1 MEKRSGGSFMQ
12 KVAAVIVDRK
22 TLFFLLFAVL
32 AVFCVF
38 SRNWVNVNDDITSYL
53 AKDTETRRGLDIMES
68 EFTTFATANVMVSS
82 ITYEAAEKLLP
93 RLEAVDGVHS
103 VEFDATEDHY
113 KNASAL
119 FAVTFDGDTTS
130 AVSEAAMDE
139 IKSLLSGYDCYI
151 SSEVGNPLEQTIKS
165 EMVVVLGI
173 AIFIIVAVLL
183 FTSNTY
189 MEIPVLLITFGAA
202 ALLNMGT
209 NYWFGTISYV
219 TDSIA
224 VVLQLALAI
233 DYAIILCHRYTEE
246 REHLEARDA
255 AVAAL
260 SKAIPEISASSLT
273 TISGLA
279 ALTLMHFRLGYD
291 MGIVLIKAIVMSML
305 SVFLLMPGLLVL
317 FSKAIDKT
325 HHKSFVPKITLWGK
339 LTVKTRYIIPPL
351 FLIVAAAAFVFSNRC
366 PYVYGYSTLDTVKQ
380 NESKIADKMVASTF
394 GTDNL
399 VAMLVPS
406 GDYEKEARL
415 LKAIAALP
423 EVESCMGLAN
433 IEAMDGYT
441 VTSALKPRQFA
452 ELTDQDIEAA
462 RLLYAAYA
470 VNEKDYGQI
479 VSSIDDYAVP
489 LLDMITYLKQ
499 QKDEGYV
506 SLERDMSEM
515 LDEMCAELD
524 FGRAQLEGENWSRFV
539 IYLDLPEE
547 ADETFDFLETLRAQA
562 KVFYD
567 DCVLVGESVN
577 ARDLRSSFSTDNLL
591 ISILSALFVV
601 AVLLFTFKSVGLPI
615 LLIIVI
621 QSSVWINFSVPYLTS
636 SNLFFIS
643 YLIVSAIQMGANIDY
658 AIVISSRYFD
668 LKKSMPIKEAMVET
682 LNQAFPTIITSGAML
697 ASAGLIIGRMTSDN
711 TISSIGTCLGRGT
724 IISIFLV
731 MGVLPQI
738 LLLGDLLIEKTAF
751 AIKGPEITHVEG
763 STIRLHGRV
772 RGQISGFIDAD
783 VRGVFQGSLHAMVES
798 GTIEV
803 DETRPELPPSEELAG
818 DGDESETGEEKGDD
832 I

>member
-1 MEKRSGGSFMQ
+1 MDKKSGGSFMQ

-22 TLFFLLFAVL
+22 TFFFLTFIVMAI
-32 AVFCVF
+32 FCVF

-82 ITYEAAEKLLP
+82 ITYDAAEKLAP
-93 RLEAVDGVHS
+93 KIGAIDGVHS
-103 VEFDATEDHY
+103 VEFDDTEDHY

-130 AVSEAAMDE
+130 EVSEKAMDE
-139 IKSLLSGYDCYI
+139 IKSLLADYDTYI
-151 SSEVGNPLEQTIKS
+151 SSEVGNPMEQTIKS

-173 AIFIIVAVLL
+173 AVFIIIAVLL
-183 FTSNTY
+183 FTSKTY

-279 ALTLMHFRLGYD
+279 ALSLMHFRLGYD

-317 FSKAIDKT
+317 FSKLIDKT
-325 HHKSFVPKITLWGK
+325 HHRSFVPKISLWGK
-339 LTVKTRYIIPPL
+339 LTVKTRYVIPPL
-351 FLIVAAAAFVFSNRC
+351 FLIIAAAAFVFANRC

-406 GDYEKEARL
+406 GSYEKEAQL
-415 LKAIAALP
+415 LNVISAQP
-423 EVESCMGLAN
+423 EVESAMGLAN

-441 VTSALKPRQFA
+441 VTSALTPRQFA

-479 VSSIDDYAVP
+479 VSSIDDYTVP
-489 LLDMITYLKQ
+489 LVDIVLFLRDQENAGYIT
-499 QKDEGYV
+499 
-506 SLERDMSEM
+506 LERDMSDM
-515 LDEMCAELD
+515 LDEMCAELE
-524 FGRAQLEGENWSRFV
+524 FGLAQLEGENWSRFV
-539 IYLDLPEE
+539 IYLNLPEE
-547 ADETFDFLETLRAQA
+547 SEETYEFLDTLHGIAGA
-562 KVFYD
+562 YYS

-601 AVLLFTFKSVGLPI
+601 VVLLFTFRSVGLPL

-621 QSSVWINFSVPYLTS
+621 QSSIWINFSVPYLTS

-658 AIVISSRYFD
+658 AIVISSRYLD
-668 LKKSMPIKEAMVET
+668 LKKSMPIKEAMIET

-738 LLLGDLLIEKTAF
+738 LLLGDILIEKTAF
-751 AIKGPEITHVEG
+751 AIKVPEITHVEG

-772 RGQISGFIDAD
+772 RGQISGFVDAD
-783 VRGVFQGSLHAMVES
+783 IQGVFQGSLHAMVES
-798 GTIEV
+798 GAIEV
-803 DETRPELPPSEELAG
+803 DETRAELPP
-818 DGDESETGEEKGDD
+818 GDD
-832 I
+832 TTPADDRGEDTSNED

>member
-1 MEKRSGGSFMQ
+1 MDKKGGSSFMQ

-22 TLFFLLFAVL
+22 TFFFLAFIVM
-32 AVFCVF
+32 AVFCAF

-53 AKDTETRRGLDIMES
+53 AKDTETRRGLDIMDS

-82 ITYEAAEKLLP
+82 ITYDAAAKLAP
-93 RLEAVDGVHS
+93 QIEVINGVHS
-103 VEFDATEDHY
+103 VEFDDTEDHY

-130 AVSEAAMDE
+130 EVSEKAMDE
-139 IKSLLSGYDCYI
+139 IKSLLADYDTYI
-151 SSEVGNPLEQTIKS
+151 SSEVGNPMEQTIKS

-173 AIFIIVAVLL
+173 AVFIIIAVLL
-183 FTSNTY
+183 FTSKTY

-317 FSKAIDKT
+317 FSKLIDKT
-325 HHKSFVPKITLWGK
+325 HHRSFVPKISLWGK
-339 LTVKTRYIIPPL
+339 LTVKTRYVIPPL
-351 FLIVAAAAFVFSNRC
+351 FLIIAAAAFVFANRC

-406 GDYEKEARL
+406 GNYEKEAKL
-415 LKAIAALP
+415 LNAISALP
-423 EVESCMGLAN
+423 EVESAMGLAN

-441 VTSALKPRQFA
+441 VTSALTPRQFA

-479 VSSIDDYAVP
+479 VSSIDDYTVP
-489 LLDMITYLKQ
+489 LVNMVLYLRD
-499 QKDEGYV
+499 QKDAGYV
-506 SLERDMSEM
+506 TLERDMEKT
-515 LDEMCAELD
+515 LDDMCAELE
-524 FGRAQLEGENWSRFV
+524 FGLAQLEGENWSRFV
-539 IYLDLPEE
+539 IYLNLPEE
-547 ADETFDFLETLRAQA
+547 SEETYEFLDSLHGIAGTY
-562 KVFYD
+562 YD

-601 AVLLFTFKSVGLPI
+601 VVLLFTFRSVGLPI

-621 QSSVWINFSVPYLTS
+621 QSSIWINFSVPYLTS

-658 AIVISSRYFD
+658 AIVISSRYLD
-668 LKKSMPIKEAMVET
+668 LKKSMPIKEAMIET

-738 LLLGDLLIEKTAF
+738 LLLGDILIEKTAF
-751 AIKGPEITHVEG
+751 AIKAPEITHVEG

-772 RGQISGFIDAD
+772 RGQISGFVDAD
-783 VRGVFQGSLHAMVES
+783 IQGVFQGSLHAMVES
-798 GTIEV
+798 GAIEV
-803 DETRPELPPSEELAG
+803 DETRAELPP
-818 DGDESETGEEKGDD
+818 GDD
-832 I
+832 TTPADDRGEDTSNED

>member
-1 MEKRSGGSFMQ
+1 MDKKSGGSFMQ

-22 TLFFLLFAVL
+22 TFFFLAFIVMAI
-32 AVFCVF
+32 FCVF

-82 ITYEAAEKLLP
+82 ITYDAAEKLAP
-93 RLEAVDGVHS
+93 KIGAIDGVHS
-103 VEFDATEDHY
+103 VEFDATEAHY

-130 AVSEAAMDE
+130 EVSEKAMDE
-139 IKSLLSGYDCYI
+139 IKSLLADYDTYI
-151 SSEVGNPLEQTIKS
+151 SSEVGNPMEQTIKS

-173 AIFIIVAVLL
+173 AVFIIIAVLL
-183 FTSNTY
+183 FTSKTY

-317 FSKAIDKT
+317 FSKLIDKT
-325 HHKSFVPKITLWGK
+325 HHRSFVPKISLWGK
-339 LTVKTRYIIPPL
+339 MTVKTRYVIPPL
-351 FLIVAAAAFVFSNRC
+351 FLIIAAAAFVFANRC

-406 GDYEKEARL
+406 GSYEKEAQL
-415 LKAIAALP
+415 LNVISAQP
-423 EVESCMGLAN
+423 EVESAMGLAN

-441 VTSALKPRQFA
+441 VTSALTPRQFA

-479 VSSIDDYAVP
+479 VSSIDDYTVP
-489 LLDMITYLKQ
+489 LVDIVLFLRDQENAGYIT
-499 QKDEGYV
+499 
-506 SLERDMSEM
+506 LERDMSDM
-515 LDEMCAELD
+515 LDEMCAELE
-524 FGRAQLEGENWSRFV
+524 FGLAQLEGENWSRFV
-539 IYLDLPEE
+539 IYLNLPEE
-547 ADETFDFLETLRAQA
+547 SEETYEFLDTLHGIAGA
-562 KVFYD
+562 YYS

-601 AVLLFTFKSVGLPI
+601 VVLLFTFRSVGLPL

-621 QSSVWINFSVPYLTS
+621 QSSIWINFSVPYLTS

-658 AIVISSRYFD
+658 AIVISSRYLD
-668 LKKSMPIKEAMVET
+668 LKKSMPIKEAMIET

-738 LLLGDLLIEKTAF
+738 LLLGDILIEKTAF
-751 AIKGPEITHVEG
+751 AIKAPEITHVEG

-772 RGQISGFIDAD
+772 RGQISGFVDAD
-783 VRGVFQGSLHAMVES
+783 IQGVFQGSLHAMVES
-798 GTIEV
+798 GAIEV
-803 DETRPELPPSEELAG
+803 DETRAELPP
-818 DGDESETGEEKGDD
+818 GDD
-832 I
+832 TTPADDRGEDTSNED

>member
-1 MEKRSGGSFMQ
+1 MDKKSGGSFMQ

-22 TLFFLLFAVL
+22 TFFFLAFIVMAI
-32 AVFCVF
+32 FCVF

-82 ITYEAAEKLLP
+82 ITYDAAEKLAP
-93 RLEAVDGVHS
+93 KIGAIDGVHS
-103 VEFDATEDHY
+103 VEFDATEAHY

-130 AVSEAAMDE
+130 EVSEKAMDE
-139 IKSLLSGYDCYI
+139 IKSLLADYDTYI
-151 SSEVGNPLEQTIKS
+151 SSEVGNPMEQTIKS

-173 AIFIIVAVLL
+173 AVFIIIAVLL
-183 FTSNTY
+183 FTSKTY

-317 FSKAIDKT
+317 FSKLIDKT
-325 HHKSFVPKITLWGK
+325 HHRSFVPKISLWGK
-339 LTVKTRYIIPPL
+339 MTVKTRYVIPPL
-351 FLIVAAAAFVFSNRC
+351 FLIIAAAAFVFANRC

-406 GDYEKEARL
+406 GSYEKEAQL
-415 LKAIAALP
+415 LNVISAQP
-423 EVESCMGLAN
+423 EVESAMGLAN

-441 VTSALKPRQFA
+441 VTSALTPRQFA

-479 VSSIDDYAVP
+479 VSSIDDYTVP
-489 LLDMITYLKQ
+489 LVDIVLFLRDQENAGYIT
-499 QKDEGYV
+499 
-506 SLERDMSEM
+506 LERDMSDM
-515 LDEMCAELD
+515 LDEMCAELE
-524 FGRAQLEGENWSRFV
+524 FGLAQLEGENWSRFV
-539 IYLDLPEE
+539 IYLNLPEE
-547 ADETFDFLETLRAQA
+547 SEETYEFLDTLHGIAGA
-562 KVFYD
+562 YYS

-601 AVLLFTFKSVGLPI
+601 VVLLFTFRSVGLPL

-621 QSSVWINFSVPYLTS
+621 QSSIWINFSVPYLTS

-658 AIVISSRYFD
+658 AIVISSRYLD
-668 LKKSMPIKEAMVET
+668 LKKSMPIKEAMIET

-738 LLLGDLLIEKTAF
+738 LLLGDILIEKTAF
-751 AIKGPEITHVEG
+751 AIKVPEITHVED

-772 RGQISGFIDAD
+772 RGQISGFVDAD
-783 VRGVFQGSLHAMVES
+783 IQGVFQGSLHAMVES
-798 GTIEV
+798 GAIEV
-803 DETRPELPPSEELAG
+803 DETRAELPP
-818 DGDESETGEEKGDD
+818 GDD
-832 I
+832 TTPADDRGEDTSNED

>member
-1 MEKRSGGSFMQ
+1 MDKKGGSSFMQ

-22 TLFFLLFAVL
+22 TFFFLAFIVM
-32 AVFCVF
+32 AVFCAF

-53 AKDTETRRGLDIMES
+53 AKDTETRRGLDIMDS

-82 ITYEAAEKLLP
+82 ITYDAAAKLAP
-93 RLEAVDGVHS
+93 QIEVINGVHS
-103 VEFDATEDHY
+103 VEFDATEAHY

-130 AVSEAAMDE
+130 EVSEKAMDE
-139 IKSLLSGYDCYI
+139 IKSLLADYDTYI
-151 SSEVGNPLEQTIKS
+151 SSEVGNPMEQTIKS

-173 AIFIIVAVLL
+173 AVFIIIAVLL
-183 FTSNTY
+183 FTSKTY

-279 ALTLMHFRLGYD
+279 ALSLMHFRLGYD
-291 MGIVLIKAIVMSML
+291 MGIVLIKAIIMSML

-317 FSKAIDKT
+317 FSKLIDKT
-325 HHKSFVPKITLWGK
+325 HHRSFVPKISLWGK
-339 LTVKTRYIIPPL
+339 LTVKTRYVIPPL
-351 FLIVAAAAFVFSNRC
+351 FLIIAAAAFVFANRC

-406 GDYEKEARL
+406 GSYEKEAQL
-415 LKAIAALP
+415 LNVISAQP
-423 EVESCMGLAN
+423 EVESAMGLAN

-441 VTSALKPRQFA
+441 VTSALTPRQFA

-479 VSSIDDYAVP
+479 VSSIDDYTVP
-489 LLDMITYLKQ
+489 LVDIVLFLRDQENAGYIT
-499 QKDEGYV
+499 
-506 SLERDMSEM
+506 LERDMSDM
-515 LDEMCAELD
+515 LDEMCAELE
-524 FGRAQLEGENWSRFV
+524 FGLAQLEGENWSRFV
-539 IYLDLPEE
+539 IYLNLPEE
-547 ADETFDFLETLRAQA
+547 SEETYEFLDTLHGIAGA
-562 KVFYD
+562 YYS

-601 AVLLFTFKSVGLPI
+601 VVLLFTFRSVGLPL

-621 QSSVWINFSVPYLTS
+621 QSSIWINFSVPYLTS

-658 AIVISSRYFD
+658 AIVISSRYLD
-668 LKKSMPIKEAMVET
+668 LKKSMPIKEAMIET

-738 LLLGDLLIEKTAF
+738 LLLGDILIEKTAF
-751 AIKGPEITHVEG
+751 AIKAPEITHVEG

-772 RGQISGFIDAD
+772 RGQISGFVDAD
-783 VRGVFQGSLHAMVES
+783 IQGVFQGSLHAMVES
-798 GTIEV
+798 GAIEV
-803 DETRPELPPSEELAG
+803 DETRAELPP
-818 DGDESETGEEKGDD
+818 GDD
-832 I
+832 TTPADDRGEDTSNED

>member
-1 MEKRSGGSFMQ
+1 MDKKSGGSFMQ

-22 TLFFLLFAVL
+22 TFFFLTFIVL
-32 AVFCVF
+32 AIFCVF

-82 ITYEAAEKLLP
+82 ITYDAAEKLAP
-93 RLEAVDGVHS
+93 KIGAIDGVRS
-103 VEFDATEDHY
+103 VEFDATEAHY

-130 AVSEAAMDE
+130 EVSEKAMDE
-139 IKSLLSGYDCYI
+139 IKSLLADYDTYI
-151 SSEVGNPLEQTIKS
+151 SSEVGNPMEQTIKS

-173 AIFIIVAVLL
+173 AVFIIIAVLL
-183 FTSNTY
+183 FTSKTY

-260 SKAIPEISASSLT
+260 SKAIPEISASSPT

-279 ALTLMHFRLGYD
+279 ALSLMHFRLGYD

-317 FSKAIDKT
+317 FSKLIDKT
-325 HHKSFVPKITLWGK
+325 HHRSFVPKISLWGK
-339 LTVKTRYIIPPL
+339 LTVKTRYVIPPL
-351 FLIVAAAAFVFSNRC
+351 FLIIAAAAFVFANRC

-406 GDYEKEARL
+406 GSYEKEAQL
-415 LKAIAALP
+415 LNVISAQP
-423 EVESCMGLAN
+423 EVESAMGLAN

-441 VTSALKPRQFA
+441 VTSALTPRQFA

-479 VSSIDDYAVP
+479 VSSIDDYTVP
-489 LLDMITYLKQ
+489 LVDIVLFLRDQENAGYIT
-499 QKDEGYV
+499 
-506 SLERDMSEM
+506 LERDMSDM
-515 LDEMCAELD
+515 LDEMCAELE
-524 FGRAQLEGENWSRFV
+524 FGLAQLEGENWSRFV
-539 IYLDLPEE
+539 IYLNLPEE
-547 ADETFDFLETLRAQA
+547 SEETYEFLDTLHGIAGA
-562 KVFYD
+562 YYS

-601 AVLLFTFKSVGLPI
+601 VVLLFTFRSVGLPL

-621 QSSVWINFSVPYLTS
+621 QSSIWINFSVPYLTS

-658 AIVISSRYFD
+658 AIVISSRYLD
-668 LKKSMPIKEAMVET
+668 LKKSMPIKEAMIET

-738 LLLGDLLIEKTAF
+738 LLLGDILIEKTAF
-751 AIKGPEITHVEG
+751 AIKVPEITHVEG

-772 RGQISGFIDAD
+772 RGQISGFVDAD
-783 VRGVFQGSLHAMVES
+783 IQGVFQGSLHAMVES
-798 GTIEV
+798 GAIEV
-803 DETRPELPPSEELAG
+803 DETRAELPP
-818 DGDESETGEEKGDD
+818 GDD
-832 I
+832 TTPADDRGEDTSNED

>member
-1 MEKRSGGSFMQ
+1 MDKKSGGSFMQ

-22 TLFFLLFAVL
+22 TFFFLAFIVMAI
-32 AVFCVF
+32 FCVF

-82 ITYEAAEKLLP
+82 ITYDAAEKLAP
-93 RLEAVDGVHS
+93 KIGAIDGVHS
-103 VEFDATEDHY
+103 VEFDATEAHY

-130 AVSEAAMDE
+130 EVSEKAMDE
-139 IKSLLSGYDCYI
+139 IKSLLADYDTYI
-151 SSEVGNPLEQTIKS
+151 SSEVGNPMEQTIKS

-173 AIFIIVAVLL
+173 AVFIIIAVLL
-183 FTSNTY
+183 FTSKTY

-279 ALTLMHFRLGYD
+279 ALSLMHFRLGYD
-291 MGIVLIKAIVMSML
+291 MGIVLIKAIIMSML

-317 FSKAIDKT
+317 FSKLIDKT
-325 HHKSFVPKITLWGK
+325 HHRSFVPKISLWGK
-339 LTVKTRYIIPPL
+339 LTVKTRYVIPPL
-351 FLIVAAAAFVFSNRC
+351 FLIIAAAAFVFANRC

-406 GDYEKEARL
+406 GSYEKEAQL
-415 LKAIAALP
+415 LNVISAQP
-423 EVESCMGLAN
+423 EVESAMGLAN

-441 VTSALKPRQFA
+441 VTSALTPRQFA

-479 VSSIDDYAVP
+479 VSSIDDYTVP
-489 LLDMITYLKQ
+489 LVDIVLFLRDQENAGYIT
-499 QKDEGYV
+499 
-506 SLERDMSEM
+506 LERDMSDM
-515 LDEMCAELD
+515 LDEMCAELE
-524 FGRAQLEGENWSRFV
+524 FGLAQLEGENWSRFV
-539 IYLDLPEE
+539 IYLNLPEE
-547 ADETFDFLETLRAQA
+547 SEETYEFLDTLHGIAGA
-562 KVFYD
+562 YYS

-601 AVLLFTFKSVGLPI
+601 VVLLFTFRSVGLPL

-621 QSSVWINFSVPYLTS
+621 QSSIWINFSVPYLTS

-658 AIVISSRYFD
+658 AIVISSRYLD
-668 LKKSMPIKEAMVET
+668 LKKSMPIKEAMIET

-738 LLLGDLLIEKTAF
+738 LLLGDILIEKTAF
-751 AIKGPEITHVEG
+751 AIKVPEITHVEG

-772 RGQISGFIDAD
+772 RGQISGFVDAD
-783 VRGVFQGSLHAMVES
+783 IQGVFQGSLHAMVES
-798 GTIEV
+798 GAIEV
-803 DETRPELPPSEELAG
+803 DETRAELPP
-818 DGDESETGEEKGDD
+818 GEDPGPEDD
-832 I
+832 RGEDTSNED

>member
-1 MEKRSGGSFMQ
+1 MDKKSGGSFMQ

-22 TLFFLLFAVL
+22 TFFFLAFIVMAI
-32 AVFCVF
+32 FCVF

-82 ITYEAAEKLLP
+82 ITYDAAEKLAP
-93 RLEAVDGVHS
+93 KIGAIDGVHS
-103 VEFDATEDHY
+103 VEFDATEAHY

-130 AVSEAAMDE
+130 EVSEKAMDE
-139 IKSLLSGYDCYI
+139 IKSLLADYDTYI
-151 SSEVGNPLEQTIKS
+151 SSEVGNPMEQTIKS

-173 AIFIIVAVLL
+173 AVFIIIAVLL
-183 FTSNTY
+183 FTSKTY

-279 ALTLMHFRLGYD
+279 ALSLMHFRLGYD
-291 MGIVLIKAIVMSML
+291 MGIVLIKAIIMSML

-317 FSKAIDKT
+317 FSKLIDKT
-325 HHKSFVPKITLWGK
+325 HHRSFVPKISLWGK
-339 LTVKTRYIIPPL
+339 MTVKTRYVIPPL
-351 FLIVAAAAFVFSNRC
+351 FLIIAAAAFVFANRC

-406 GDYEKEARL
+406 GSYEKEAQL
-415 LKAIAALP
+415 LNVISAQP
-423 EVESCMGLAN
+423 EVESAMGLAN

-441 VTSALKPRQFA
+441 VTSALTPRQFA

-479 VSSIDDYAVP
+479 VSSIDDYTVP
-489 LLDMITYLKQ
+489 LVDIVLFLRDQENAGYIT
-499 QKDEGYV
+499 
-506 SLERDMSEM
+506 LERDMSDM
-515 LDEMCAELD
+515 LDEMCAELE
-524 FGRAQLEGENWSRFV
+524 FGLAQLEGENWSRFV
-539 IYLDLPEE
+539 IYLNLPEE
-547 ADETFDFLETLRAQA
+547 SEETYEFLDTLHGIAGA
-562 KVFYD
+562 YYS

-577 ARDLRSSFSTDNLL
+577 ARDLRSSFSADNLL

-601 AVLLFTFKSVGLPI
+601 VVLLFTFRSVGLPL

-621 QSSVWINFSVPYLTS
+621 QSSIWINFSVPYLTS

-658 AIVISSRYFD
+658 AIVISSRYLD
-668 LKKSMPIKEAMVET
+668 LKKSMPIKEAMIET

-738 LLLGDLLIEKTAF
+738 LLLGDILIEKTAF
-751 AIKGPEITHVEG
+751 AIKAPEITHVEG

-772 RGQISGFIDAD
+772 RGQISGFVDAD
-783 VRGVFQGSLHAMVES
+783 IQGVFQGSLHAMVES
-798 GTIEV
+798 GAIEV
-803 DETRPELPPSEELAG
+803 DETRAELPP
-818 DGDESETGEEKGDD
+818 GDD
-832 I
+832 TTPADDRGEDTSNED

>member
-1 MEKRSGGSFMQ
+1 MDKKSGGSFMQ

-22 TLFFLLFAVL
+22 TFFFLTFIVMAI
-32 AVFCVF
+32 FCVF

-82 ITYEAAEKLLP
+82 ITYDAAEKLAP
-93 RLEAVDGVHS
+93 KIGAIDGVRS
-103 VEFDATEDHY
+103 VEFDATEAHY

-130 AVSEAAMDE
+130 EVSEKAMDE
-139 IKSLLSGYDCYI
+139 IKSLLADYDTYI
-151 SSEVGNPLEQTIKS
+151 SSEVGNPMEQTIKS

-173 AIFIIVAVLL
+173 AVFIIIAVLL
-183 FTSNTY
+183 FTSKTY

-279 ALTLMHFRLGYD
+279 ALSLMHFRLGYD

-317 FSKAIDKT
+317 FSKLIDKT
-325 HHKSFVPKITLWGK
+325 HHRSFVPKISLWGK
-339 LTVKTRYIIPPL
+339 LTVKTRYVIPPL
-351 FLIVAAAAFVFSNRC
+351 FLIIAAAAFVFANRC

-406 GDYEKEARL
+406 GSYEKEAQL
-415 LKAIAALP
+415 LNVISAQP
-423 EVESCMGLAN
+423 EVESAMGLAN

-441 VTSALKPRQFA
+441 VTSALTPRQFA

-479 VSSIDDYAVP
+479 VSSIDDYTVP
-489 LLDMITYLKQ
+489 LVDIVLFLRDQENAGYIT
-499 QKDEGYV
+499 
-506 SLERDMSEM
+506 LERDMSDM
-515 LDEMCAELD
+515 LDEMCAELE
-524 FGRAQLEGENWSRFV
+524 FGLAQLEGENWSRFV
-539 IYLDLPEE
+539 IYLNLPEE
-547 ADETFDFLETLRAQA
+547 SEETYEFLDTLHGIAGA
-562 KVFYD
+562 YYS

-601 AVLLFTFKSVGLPI
+601 VVLLFTFRSVGLPL

-621 QSSVWINFSVPYLTS
+621 QSSIWINFSVPYLTS

-658 AIVISSRYFD
+658 AIVISSRYLD
-668 LKKSMPIKEAMVET
+668 LKKSMPIKEAMIET

-772 RGQISGFIDAD
+772 RGQISGFVDAD
-783 VRGVFQGSLHAMVES
+783 VHGVFQGSLHAMVES
-798 GTIEV
+798 GALEV
-803 DETRPELPPSEELAG
+803 DETRPELTAGAEPPAE
-818 DGDESETGEEKGDD
+818 DKGEENVNED
-832 I
+832 

>member
-1 MEKRSGGSFMQ
+1 MDKKSGGSFMQ

-22 TLFFLLFAVL
+22 TFFFLTFIVMAI
-32 AVFCVF
+32 FCVF

-82 ITYEAAEKLLP
+82 ITYDAAEKLAP
-93 RLEAVDGVHS
+93 KIGAIDGVHS
-103 VEFDATEDHY
+103 VEFDATEAHY

-130 AVSEAAMDE
+130 EVSEKAMDE
-139 IKSLLSGYDCYI
+139 IKSLLADYDTYI
-151 SSEVGNPLEQTIKS
+151 SSEVGNPMEQTIKS

-173 AIFIIVAVLL
+173 AVFIIIAVLL
-183 FTSNTY
+183 FTSKTY

-279 ALTLMHFRLGYD
+279 ALSLMHFRLGYD
-291 MGIVLIKAIVMSML
+291 MGIVLIKAIIMSML

-317 FSKAIDKT
+317 FSKLIDKT
-325 HHKSFVPKITLWGK
+325 HHRSFVPKISLWGK
-339 LTVKTRYIIPPL
+339 MTVKTRYVIPPL
-351 FLIVAAAAFVFSNRC
+351 FLIIAAAAFVFANRC

-406 GDYEKEARL
+406 GSYEKEAQL
-415 LKAIAALP
+415 LNVISAQP
-423 EVESCMGLAN
+423 EVESAMGLAN

-441 VTSALKPRQFA
+441 VTSALTPRQFA

-479 VSSIDDYAVP
+479 VSSIDDYTVP
-489 LLDMITYLKQ
+489 LVDIVLFLRDQENAGYIT
-499 QKDEGYV
+499 
-506 SLERDMSEM
+506 LERDMSDM
-515 LDEMCAELD
+515 LDEMCAELE
-524 FGRAQLEGENWSRFV
+524 FGLAQLEGENWSRFV
-539 IYLDLPEE
+539 IYLNLPEE
-547 ADETFDFLETLRAQA
+547 SEETYEFLDTLHGIAGA
-562 KVFYD
+562 YYS

-601 AVLLFTFKSVGLPI
+601 VVLLFTFRSVGLPL

-621 QSSVWINFSVPYLTS
+621 QSSIWINFSVPYLTS

-658 AIVISSRYFD
+658 AIVISSRYLE
-668 LKKSMPIKEAMVET
+668 LKKSLPIKEAMVET

-738 LLLGDLLIEKTAF
+738 LLLGDILIEKTAF
-751 AIKGPEITHVEG
+751 AIKVPEITHVEG

-772 RGQISGFIDAD
+772 RGQISGFVDAD
-783 VRGVFQGSLHAMVES
+783 IQGVFQGSLHAMVES
-798 GTIEV
+798 GAIEV
-803 DETRPELPPSEELAG
+803 DETRAELPP
-818 DGDESETGEEKGDD
+818 GDD
-832 I
+832 TTPADDRGEDTSNED

>member
-1 MEKRSGGSFMQ
+1 MDKKSGGSFMQ

-22 TLFFLLFAVL
+22 TFFFLTFIVMAI
-32 AVFCVF
+32 FCVF

-82 ITYEAAEKLLP
+82 ITYDAAEKLAP
-93 RLEAVDGVHS
+93 KIGAIDGVRS
-103 VEFDATEDHY
+103 VEFDATEAHY

-130 AVSEAAMDE
+130 EVSEKAMDE
-139 IKSLLSGYDCYI
+139 IKSLLADYDTYI
-151 SSEVGNPLEQTIKS
+151 SSEVGNPMEQTIKS

-173 AIFIIVAVLL
+173 AVFIIIAVLL
-183 FTSNTY
+183 FTSKTY

-279 ALTLMHFRLGYD
+279 ALSLMHFRLGYD

-317 FSKAIDKT
+317 FSKLIDKT
-325 HHKSFVPKITLWGK
+325 HHRSFVPKISLWGK
-339 LTVKTRYIIPPL
+339 LTVKTRYVIPPL
-351 FLIVAAAAFVFSNRC
+351 FLIIAAAAFVFANRC

-406 GDYEKEARL
+406 GSYEKEAQL
-415 LKAIAALP
+415 LNVISAQP
-423 EVESCMGLAN
+423 EVESAMGLAN

-441 VTSALKPRQFA
+441 VTSALTPRQFA

-479 VSSIDDYAVP
+479 VSSIDDYTVP
-489 LLDMITYLKQ
+489 LVDIVLFLRDQENAGYIT
-499 QKDEGYV
+499 
-506 SLERDMSEM
+506 LERDMSDM
-515 LDEMCAELD
+515 LDEMCAELE
-524 FGRAQLEGENWSRFV
+524 FGLAQLEGENWSRFV
-539 IYLDLPEE
+539 IYLNLPEE
-547 ADETFDFLETLRAQA
+547 SEETYEFLDTLHGIAGA
-562 KVFYD
+562 YYS

-601 AVLLFTFKSVGLPI
+601 VVLLFTFRSVGLPL

-621 QSSVWINFSVPYLTS
+621 QSSIWINFSVPYLTS

-658 AIVISSRYFD
+658 AIVISSRYLD
-668 LKKSMPIKEAMVET
+668 LKKSMPIKEAMIET

-738 LLLGDLLIEKTAF
+738 LLLGDILIEKTAF
-751 AIKGPEITHVEG
+751 AIKVPEITHVEG

-772 RGQISGFIDAD
+772 RGQISGFVDAD
-783 VRGVFQGSLHAMVES
+783 IQGVFQGSLHAMVES
-798 GTIEV
+798 GAIEV
-803 DETRPELPPSEELAG
+803 DETRAELPP
-818 DGDESETGEEKGDD
+818 GDD
-832 I
+832 TTPADDRGEDTSNED

>member
-1 MEKRSGGSFMQ
+1 MDKKSGGSFMQ

-22 TLFFLLFAVL
+22 TFFFLTFIVMAI
-32 AVFCVF
+32 FCVF

-82 ITYEAAEKLLP
+82 ITYDAAEKLAP
-93 RLEAVDGVHS
+93 KIGAIDGVHS
-103 VEFDATEDHY
+103 VEFDATEAHY

-130 AVSEAAMDE
+130 EVSEKAMDE
-139 IKSLLSGYDCYI
+139 IKSLLADYDTYI
-151 SSEVGNPLEQTIKS
+151 SSEVGNPMEQTIKS

-173 AIFIIVAVLL
+173 AVFIIIAVLL
-183 FTSNTY
+183 FTSKTY

-279 ALTLMHFRLGYD
+279 ALSLMHFRLGYD
-291 MGIVLIKAIVMSML
+291 MGIVLIKAIIMSML

-317 FSKAIDKT
+317 FSKLIDKT
-325 HHKSFVPKITLWGK
+325 HHRSFVPKISLWGK
-339 LTVKTRYIIPPL
+339 MTVKTRYVIPPL
-351 FLIVAAAAFVFSNRC
+351 FLIIAAAAFVFANRC

-406 GDYEKEARL
+406 GSYEKEAQL
-415 LKAIAALP
+415 LNVISAQP
-423 EVESCMGLAN
+423 EVESAMGLAN

-441 VTSALKPRQFA
+441 VTSALTPRQFA

-479 VSSIDDYAVP
+479 VSSIDDYTVP
-489 LLDMITYLKQ
+489 LVDIVLFLRDQENAGYIT
-499 QKDEGYV
+499 
-506 SLERDMSEM
+506 LERDMSDM
-515 LDEMCAELD
+515 LDEMCAELE
-524 FGRAQLEGENWSRFV
+524 FGLAQLEGENWSRFV
-539 IYLDLPEE
+539 IYLNLPEE
-547 ADETFDFLETLRAQA
+547 SEETYEFLDTLHGIAGA
-562 KVFYD
+562 YYS

-601 AVLLFTFKSVGLPI
+601 VVLLFTFRSVGLPL

-621 QSSVWINFSVPYLTS
+621 QSSIWINFSVPYLTS

-658 AIVISSRYFD
+658 AIVISSRYLE
-668 LKKSMPIKEAMVET
+668 LKKSLPIKEAMVET

-738 LLLGDLLIEKTAF
+738 LLLGDILIEKTAF
-751 AIKGPEITHVEG
+751 AIKVPEITHVEG

-772 RGQISGFIDAD
+772 RGQISGFVDAD
-783 VRGVFQGSLHAMVES
+783 IQGVFQGSLHAMVES
-798 GTIEV
+798 GAIEE
-803 DETRPELPPSEELAG
+803 DETRAELPP
-818 DGDESETGEEKGDD
+818 GDD
-832 I
+832 TTPADDRGEDTSNED

>member
-1 MEKRSGGSFMQ
+1 MDKKSGGSFMQ

-22 TLFFLLFAVL
+22 TFFFLAFIVMAI
-32 AVFCVF
+32 FCVF

-68 EFTTFATANVMVSS
+68 EFTTFATAKVMVSS
-82 ITYEAAEKLLP
+82 ITYDAAEKLAP
-93 RLEAVDGVHS
+93 KIGAIDGVHS
-103 VEFDATEDHY
+103 VEFDATEAHY

-130 AVSEAAMDE
+130 EVSEKAMDE
-139 IKSLLSGYDCYI
+139 IKSLLADYDTYI
-151 SSEVGNPLEQTIKS
+151 SSEVGNPMEQTIKS

-173 AIFIIVAVLL
+173 AVFIIIAVLL
-183 FTSNTY
+183 FTSKTY

-279 ALTLMHFRLGYD
+279 ALSLMHFRLGYD
-291 MGIVLIKAIVMSML
+291 MGIVLIKAIIMSML

-317 FSKAIDKT
+317 FSKLIDKT
-325 HHKSFVPKITLWGK
+325 HHRSFVPKISLWGK
-339 LTVKTRYIIPPL
+339 LTVKTRYVIPPL
-351 FLIVAAAAFVFSNRC
+351 FLIIAAAAFVFANRC

-406 GDYEKEARL
+406 GSYEKEAQL
-415 LKAIAALP
+415 LNVISAQP
-423 EVESCMGLAN
+423 EVESAMGLAN

-441 VTSALKPRQFA
+441 VTSALTPRQFA

-479 VSSIDDYAVP
+479 VSSIDDYTVP
-489 LLDMITYLKQ
+489 LVDIVLFLRDQENAGYIT
-499 QKDEGYV
+499 
-506 SLERDMSEM
+506 LERDMSDM
-515 LDEMCAELD
+515 LDEMCAELE
-524 FGRAQLEGENWSRFV
+524 FGLAQLEGENWSRFV
-539 IYLDLPEE
+539 IYLNLPEE
-547 ADETFDFLETLRAQA
+547 SEETYEFLDTLHGIAGA
-562 KVFYD
+562 YYS

-601 AVLLFTFKSVGLPI
+601 VVLLFTFRSVGLPL

-621 QSSVWINFSVPYLTS
+621 QSSIWINFSVPYLTS

-658 AIVISSRYFD
+658 AIVISSRYLD
-668 LKKSMPIKEAMVET
+668 LKKSMPIKEAMIET

-738 LLLGDLLIEKTAF
+738 LLLGDILIEKTAF
-751 AIKGPEITHVEG
+751 AIKVPEITHVEG

-772 RGQISGFIDAD
+772 RGQISGFVDAD
-783 VRGVFQGSLHAMVES
+783 IQGVFQGSLHAMVES
-798 GTIEV
+798 GAIEV
-803 DETRPELPPSEELAG
+803 DETRAELPP
-818 DGDESETGEEKGDD
+818 GEDPGPEDD
-832 I
+832 RGEDTSNED

>member
-1 MEKRSGGSFMQ
+1 MDKKSGGSFMQ

-22 TLFFLLFAVL
+22 TFFFLTFIVMAI
-32 AVFCVF
+32 FCVF

-82 ITYEAAEKLLP
+82 ITYDAAEKLAP
-93 RLEAVDGVHS
+93 KIGAIDGVRS
-103 VEFDATEDHY
+103 VEFDATEAHY

-130 AVSEAAMDE
+130 EVSEKAMDE
-139 IKSLLSGYDCYI
+139 IKSLLADYDTYI
-151 SSEVGNPLEQTIKS
+151 SSEVGNPMEQTIKS

-173 AIFIIVAVLL
+173 AVFIIIAVLL
-183 FTSNTY
+183 FTSKTY

-279 ALTLMHFRLGYD
+279 ALSLMHFRLGYD

-317 FSKAIDKT
+317 FSKLIDKT
-325 HHKSFVPKITLWGK
+325 HHRSFVPKISLWGK
-339 LTVKTRYIIPPL
+339 LTVKTRYVIPPL
-351 FLIVAAAAFVFSNRC
+351 FLIIAAAAFVFANRC

-406 GDYEKEARL
+406 GSYEKEAQL
-415 LKAIAALP
+415 LNVISAQP
-423 EVESCMGLAN
+423 EVESAMGLAN

-441 VTSALKPRQFA
+441 VTSALTPRQFA

-479 VSSIDDYAVP
+479 VSSIDDYTVP
-489 LLDMITYLKQ
+489 LVDIVLFLRDQENAGYIT
-499 QKDEGYV
+499 
-506 SLERDMSEM
+506 LERDMSDM
-515 LDEMCAELD
+515 LDEMCAELE
-524 FGRAQLEGENWSRFV
+524 FGLAQLEGENWSRFV
-539 IYLDLPEE
+539 IYLNLPEE
-547 ADETFDFLETLRAQA
+547 SEETYEFLDTLHGIAGA
-562 KVFYD
+562 YYS

-601 AVLLFTFKSVGLPI
+601 VVLLFTFRSVGLPL

-658 AIVISSRYFD
+658 AIVISSRYLD
-668 LKKSMPIKEAMVET
+668 LKKSMPIKEAMIET

-738 LLLGDLLIEKTAF
+738 LLLGDILIEKTAF
-751 AIKGPEITHVEG
+751 AIKAPEITHVEG

-772 RGQISGFIDAD
+772 RGQISGFVDAD
-783 VRGVFQGSLHAMVES
+783 IQGVFQGSLHAMVES
-798 GTIEV
+798 GAIEV
-803 DETRPELPPSEELAG
+803 DETRAELPP
-818 DGDESETGEEKGDD
+818 GDD
-832 I
+832 TTPADDRGEDTSNED

>member
-1 MEKRSGGSFMQ
+1 MDKKSGGSFMQ

-22 TLFFLLFAVL
+22 TFFFLAFIVMAI
-32 AVFCVF
+32 FCVF

-82 ITYEAAEKLLP
+82 ITYDAAEKLAP
-93 RLEAVDGVHS
+93 KIGAIDGVHS
-103 VEFDATEDHY
+103 VEFDDTEDHY

-130 AVSEAAMDE
+130 EVSEKAMDE
-139 IKSLLSGYDCYI
+139 IKSLLADYDTYI
-151 SSEVGNPLEQTIKS
+151 SSEVGNPMEQTIKS

-173 AIFIIVAVLL
+173 AVFIIIAVLL
-183 FTSNTY
+183 FTSKTY

-279 ALTLMHFRLGYD
+279 ALSLMHFRLGYD
-291 MGIVLIKAIVMSML
+291 MGIVLIKAIIMSML

-317 FSKAIDKT
+317 FSKLIDKT
-325 HHKSFVPKITLWGK
+325 HHRSFVPKISLWGK
-339 LTVKTRYIIPPL
+339 MTVKTRYVIPPL
-351 FLIVAAAAFVFSNRC
+351 FLIIAAAAFVFANRC

-406 GDYEKEARL
+406 GSYEKEAQL
-415 LKAIAALP
+415 LNVISAQP
-423 EVESCMGLAN
+423 EVESAMGLAN

-441 VTSALKPRQFA
+441 VTSALTPRQFA

-479 VSSIDDYAVP
+479 VSSIDDYTVP
-489 LLDMITYLKQ
+489 LVDIVLFLRDQENAGYIT
-499 QKDEGYV
+499 
-506 SLERDMSEM
+506 LERDMSDM
-515 LDEMCAELD
+515 LDEMCAELE
-524 FGRAQLEGENWSRFV
+524 FGLAQLEGENWSRFV
-539 IYLDLPEE
+539 IYLNLPEE
-547 ADETFDFLETLRAQA
+547 SEETYEFLDTLHGIAGA
-562 KVFYD
+562 YYS

-601 AVLLFTFKSVGLPI
+601 VVLLFTFRSVGLPL

-658 AIVISSRYFD
+658 AIVISSRYLD
-668 LKKSMPIKEAMVET
+668 LKKSMPIKEAMIET

-738 LLLGDLLIEKTAF
+738 LLLGDILIEKTAF
-751 AIKGPEITHVEG
+751 AIKAPEITHVEG

-772 RGQISGFIDAD
+772 RGQISGFVDAD
-783 VRGVFQGSLHAMVES
+783 IQGVFQGSLHAMVES
-798 GTIEV
+798 GAIEV
-803 DETRPELPPSEELAG
+803 DETRAELPP
-818 DGDESETGEEKGDD
+818 GDD
-832 I
+832 TTPADDRGEDTSNED

>member
-1 MEKRSGGSFMQ
+1 MDKKSGGSFMQ

-22 TLFFLLFAVL
+22 TFFFLTFIVMAI
-32 AVFCVF
+32 FCAF

-53 AKDTETRRGLDIMES
+53 AKDTETRRGLDIMDS

-82 ITYEAAEKLLP
+82 ITYDAAEKLAP
-93 RLEAVDGVHS
+93 KIGAIDGVHS
-103 VEFDATEDHY
+103 VEFDATEAHY

-130 AVSEAAMDE
+130 EVSEKAMDE
-139 IKSLLSGYDCYI
+139 IKSLLADYDTYI
-151 SSEVGNPLEQTIKS
+151 SSEVGNPMEQTIKS

-173 AIFIIVAVLL
+173 AVFIIIAVLL
-183 FTSNTY
+183 FTSKTY

-279 ALTLMHFRLGYD
+279 ALSLMHFRLGYD
-291 MGIVLIKAIVMSML
+291 MGIVLIKAIIMSML

-317 FSKAIDKT
+317 FSKLIDKT
-325 HHKSFVPKITLWGK
+325 HHRSFVPKISLWGK
-339 LTVKTRYIIPPL
+339 MTVKTRYVIPPL
-351 FLIVAAAAFVFSNRC
+351 FLIIAAAAFVFANRC

-406 GDYEKEARL
+406 GSYEKEAQL
-415 LKAIAALP
+415 LNVISAQP
-423 EVESCMGLAN
+423 EVESAMGLAN

-441 VTSALKPRQFA
+441 VTSALTPRQFA

-479 VSSIDDYAVP
+479 VSSIDDYTVP
-489 LLDMITYLKQ
+489 LVDIVLFLRDQENAGYIT
-499 QKDEGYV
+499 
-506 SLERDMSEM
+506 LERDMSDM
-515 LDEMCAELD
+515 LDEMCAELE
-524 FGRAQLEGENWSRFV
+524 FGLAQLEGENWSRFV
-539 IYLDLPEE
+539 IYLNLPEE
-547 ADETFDFLETLRAQA
+547 SEETYEFLDTLHGIAGA
-562 KVFYD
+562 YYS

-601 AVLLFTFKSVGLPI
+601 VVLLFTFRSVGLPL

-621 QSSVWINFSVPYLTS
+621 QSSIWINFSVPYLTS

-658 AIVISSRYFD
+658 AIVISSRYLD
-668 LKKSMPIKEAMVET
+668 LKKSMPIKEAMIET

-738 LLLGDLLIEKTAF
+738 LLLGDILIEKTAF
-751 AIKGPEITHVEG
+751 AIKAPEITHVEG

-772 RGQISGFIDAD
+772 RGQISGFVDAD
-783 VRGVFQGSLHAMVES
+783 IQGVFQGSLHAMVES
-798 GTIEV
+798 GAIEV
-803 DETRPELPPSEELAG
+803 DETRAELPP
-818 DGDESETGEEKGDD
+818 GDD
-832 I
+832 TTPADDRGEDTSNED

>member
-1 MEKRSGGSFMQ
+1 MDKKGGSSFMQ

-22 TLFFLLFAVL
+22 TFFFLAFIVM
-32 AVFCVF
+32 AVFCAF

-53 AKDTETRRGLDIMES
+53 AKDTETRRGLDIMDS

-82 ITYEAAEKLLP
+82 ITYDAAEKLAP
-93 RLEAVDGVHS
+93 KIGAIDGVRS
-103 VEFDATEDHY
+103 VEFDATEAHY

-130 AVSEAAMDE
+130 EVSEKAMDE
-139 IKSLLSGYDCYI
+139 IKSLLADYDTYI
-151 SSEVGNPLEQTIKS
+151 SSEVGNPMEQTIKS

-173 AIFIIVAVLL
+173 AVFIIIAVLL
-183 FTSNTY
+183 FTSKTY

-279 ALTLMHFRLGYD
+279 ALSLMHFRLGYD
-291 MGIVLIKAIVMSML
+291 MGIVLIKAIIMSML

-317 FSKAIDKT
+317 FSKLIDKT
-325 HHKSFVPKITLWGK
+325 HHRSFVPKISLWGK
-339 LTVKTRYIIPPL
+339 MTVKTRYVIPPL
-351 FLIVAAAAFVFSNRC
+351 FLIIAAAAFVFANRC

-406 GDYEKEARL
+406 GSYEKEAQL
-415 LKAIAALP
+415 LNVISAQP
-423 EVESCMGLAN
+423 EVESAMGLAN

-441 VTSALKPRQFA
+441 VTSALTPRQFA

-479 VSSIDDYAVP
+479 VSSIDDYTVP
-489 LLDMITYLKQ
+489 LVDIVLFLRDQENAGYIT
-499 QKDEGYV
+499 
-506 SLERDMSEM
+506 LERDMSDM
-515 LDEMCAELD
+515 LDEMCAELE
-524 FGRAQLEGENWSRFV
+524 FGLAQLEGENWSRFV
-539 IYLDLPEE
+539 IYLNLPEE
-547 ADETFDFLETLRAQA
+547 SEETYEFLDTLHGIAGA
-562 KVFYD
+562 YYS

-601 AVLLFTFKSVGLPI
+601 VVLLFTFRSVGLPL

-621 QSSVWINFSVPYLTS
+621 QSSIWINFSVPYLTS

-658 AIVISSRYFD
+658 AIVISSRYLD
-668 LKKSMPIKEAMVET
+668 LKKSMPIKEAMIET

-738 LLLGDLLIEKTAF
+738 LLLGDILIEKTAF
-751 AIKGPEITHVEG
+751 AIKVPEITHVEG

-772 RGQISGFIDAD
+772 RGQISGFVDAD
-783 VRGVFQGSLHAMVES
+783 IQGVFQGSLHAMVES
-798 GTIEV
+798 GAIEV
-803 DETRPELPPSEELAG
+803 DETRAELPP
-818 DGDESETGEEKGDD
+818 GDD
-832 I
+832 TTPADDRGEDTSNED

>member
-1 MEKRSGGSFMQ
+1 
-12 KVAAVIVDRK
+12 
-22 TLFFLLFAVL
+22 
-32 AVFCVF
+32 
-38 SRNWVNVNDDITSYL
+38 
-53 AKDTETRRGLDIMES
+53 
-68 EFTTFATANVMVSS
+68 
-82 ITYEAAEKLLP
+82 
-93 RLEAVDGVHS
+93 
-103 VEFDATEDHY
+103 
-113 KNASAL
+113 
-119 FAVTFDGDTTS
+119 
-130 AVSEAAMDE
+130 
-139 IKSLLSGYDCYI
+139 
-151 SSEVGNPLEQTIKS
+151 
-165 EMVVVLGI
+165 MVVVLGI
-173 AIFIIVAVLL
+173 AVFIIIAVLL
-183 FTSNTY
+183 FTSKTY

-317 FSKAIDKT
+317 FSKLIDKT
-325 HHKSFVPKITLWGK
+325 HHRSFVPKISLWGK
-339 LTVKTRYIIPPL
+339 LTVKTRYVVPPL
-351 FLIVAAAAFVFSNRC
+351 FLVIAAAAFVFANRC

-406 GDYEKEARL
+406 GNYEKEAKL
-415 LKAIAALP
+415 LNAISALP
-423 EVESCMGLAN
+423 EVESAMGLAN

-441 VTSALKPRQFA
+441 VTSALTPRQFA

-479 VSSIDDYAVP
+479 VSSIDDYTVP
-489 LLDMITYLKQ
+489 LVNMVLYLRD
-499 QKDEGYV
+499 QKDAGYV
-506 SLERDMSEM
+506 TLERDMEKT
-515 LDEMCAELD
+515 LDDMCAELE
-524 FGRAQLEGENWSRFV
+524 FGLAQLEGENWSRFV
-539 IYLDLPEE
+539 IYLNLPEE
-547 ADETFDFLETLRAQA
+547 SEETYEFLDSLHGIAGTY
-562 KVFYD
+562 YD

-601 AVLLFTFKSVGLPI
+601 VVLLFTFRSVGLPI

-621 QSSVWINFSVPYLTS
+621 QSSIWINFSVPYLTS

-658 AIVISSRYFD
+658 AIVISSRYLD
-668 LKKSMPIKEAMVET
+668 LKKSMPIKEAMIET

-711 TISSIGTCLGRGT
+711 TISSIGACLGRGT

-738 LLLGDLLIEKTAF
+738 LLLGDILIEKTAF
-751 AIKGPEITHVEG
+751 AIKAPEITHVEG

-772 RGQISGFIDAD
+772 RGQISGFVDAD
-783 VRGVFQGSLHAMVES
+783 IQGVFQGSLHAMVES
-798 GTIEV
+798 GAIEV
-803 DETRPELPPSEELAG
+803 DETRAELPP
-818 DGDESETGEEKGDD
+818 GDD
-832 I
+832 TTPADDRGEDTSNED

>member
-1 MEKRSGGSFMQ
+1 MDKKSGGSFMQ

-22 TLFFLLFAVL
+22 TFFFLTFIVMAI
-32 AVFCVF
+32 FCVF

-82 ITYEAAEKLLP
+82 ITYDAAAKLAP
-93 RLEAVDGVHS
+93 QIEVINGVHS
-103 VEFDATEDHY
+103 VEFDDTEDHY

-130 AVSEAAMDE
+130 EVSEKAMDE
-139 IKSLLSGYDCYI
+139 IKSLLADYDTYI
-151 SSEVGNPLEQTIKS
+151 SSEVGNPMEQTIKS

-173 AIFIIVAVLL
+173 AVFIIIAVLL
-183 FTSNTY
+183 FTSKTY

-279 ALTLMHFRLGYD
+279 ALSLMHFRLGYD
-291 MGIVLIKAIVMSML
+291 MGIVLIKAIIMSML

-317 FSKAIDKT
+317 FSKLIDKT
-325 HHKSFVPKITLWGK
+325 HHRSFVPKISLWGK
-339 LTVKTRYIIPPL
+339 LTVKTRYVIPPL
-351 FLIVAAAAFVFSNRC
+351 FLIIAAAAFVFANRC

-406 GDYEKEARL
+406 GSYEKEAQL
-415 LKAIAALP
+415 LNVISAQP
-423 EVESCMGLAN
+423 EVESAMGLAN

-441 VTSALKPRQFA
+441 VTSALTPRQFA

-479 VSSIDDYAVP
+479 VSSIDDYTVP
-489 LLDMITYLKQ
+489 LVDIVLFLRDQENAGYIT
-499 QKDEGYV
+499 
-506 SLERDMSEM
+506 LERDMSDM
-515 LDEMCAELD
+515 LDEMCAELE
-524 FGRAQLEGENWSRFV
+524 FGLAQLEGENWSRFV
-539 IYLDLPEE
+539 IYLNLPEE
-547 ADETFDFLETLRAQA
+547 SEETYEFLDTLHGIAGA
-562 KVFYD
+562 YYS

-601 AVLLFTFKSVGLPI
+601 VVLLFTFRSVGLP
-615 LLIIVI
+615 LLLMIVI
-621 QSSVWINFSVPYLTS
+621 QSSIWINFSVPYLTS

-658 AIVISSRYFD
+658 AIVISSRYLD
-668 LKKSMPIKEAMVET
+668 LKKSMPIKEAMIET

-738 LLLGDLLIEKTAF
+738 LLLGDILIEKTAF
-751 AIKGPEITHVEG
+751 AIKAPEITHVEG

-772 RGQISGFIDAD
+772 RGQISGFVDAD
-783 VRGVFQGSLHAMVES
+783 IQGVFQGSLHAMVES
-798 GTIEV
+798 GAIEV
-803 DETRPELPPSEELAG
+803 DETRAELPP
-818 DGDESETGEEKGDD
+818 GDD
-832 I
+832 TTPADDRGEDTSNED

>member
-1 MEKRSGGSFMQ
+1 MDKKSGGSFMQ

-22 TLFFLLFAVL
+22 TFFFLAFIVMAI
-32 AVFCVF
+32 FCVF

-82 ITYEAAEKLLP
+82 ITYDAAEKLAP
-93 RLEAVDGVHS
+93 KIGAIDGVHS
-103 VEFDATEDHY
+103 VEFDATEAHY

-130 AVSEAAMDE
+130 EVSETAMDE
-139 IKSLLSGYDCYI
+139 IKSLLADYDTYI

-173 AIFIIVAVLL
+173 AVFIIIAVLL
-183 FTSNTY
+183 FTSKTY

-317 FSKAIDKT
+317 FSKLIDKT
-325 HHKSFVPKITLWGK
+325 HHRSFVPRISLWGK
-339 LTVKTRYIIPPL
+339 LTVKTRYVIPPL
-351 FLIVAAAAFVFSNRC
+351 FLIIAAAAFVFANRC

-406 GDYEKEARL
+406 GSYEKEAQL
-415 LKAIAALP
+415 LNVISAQP
-423 EVESCMGLAN
+423 EVESAMGLAN

-441 VTSALKPRQFA
+441 VTSALTPRQFA

-479 VSSIDDYAVP
+479 VSSIDDYTVP
-489 LLDMITYLKQ
+489 LVDIVLFLRDQENAGYIT
-499 QKDEGYV
+499 
-506 SLERDMSEM
+506 LERDMSDM
-515 LDEMCAELD
+515 LDEMCAELE
-524 FGRAQLEGENWSRFV
+524 FGLAQLEGENWSRFV
-539 IYLDLPEE
+539 IYLNLPEE
-547 ADETFDFLETLRAQA
+547 SEETYEFLDTLHGIAGA
-562 KVFYD
+562 YYS

-577 ARDLRSSFSTDNLL
+577 ARDLRASFSTDNLL

-601 AVLLFTFKSVGLPI
+601 VVLLFTFRSVGLPL

-621 QSSVWINFSVPYLTS
+621 QSSIWINFSVPYLTS

-658 AIVISSRYFD
+658 AIVISSRYLD
-668 LKKSMPIKEAMVET
+668 LKKSMPIKEAMIET

-738 LLLGDLLIEKTAF
+738 LLLGDILIEKTAF
-751 AIKGPEITHVEG
+751 AIKAPEITHVEG

-772 RGQISGFIDAD
+772 RGQISGFVDAD
-783 VRGVFQGSLHAMVES
+783 IQGVFQGSLHAMVES
-798 GTIEV
+798 GAIEV
-803 DETRPELPPSEELAG
+803 DETRAELPP
-818 DGDESETGEEKGDD
+818 GDD
-832 I
+832 TTPADDRGEDTSNED

>member
-1 MEKRSGGSFMQ
+1 MQ

-53 AKDTETRRGLDIMES
+53 AKGTETRRGLDIMES

-233 DYAIILCHRYTEE
+233 DYAIILCHRYAEE

-279 ALTLMHFRLGYD
+279 SLTLMHFRLGYD

-366 PYVYGYSTLDTVKQ
+366 PYVYGYSTLDTDKQ

-462 RLLYAAYA
+462 STPPTPSTKRTTA
-470 VNEKDYGQI
+470 
-479 VSSIDDYAVP
+479 
-489 LLDMITYLKQ
+489 
-499 QKDEGYV
+499 
-506 SLERDMSEM
+506 
-515 LDEMCAELD
+515 
-524 FGRAQLEGENWSRFV
+524 
-539 IYLDLPEE
+539 
-547 ADETFDFLETLRAQA
+547 
-562 KVFYD
+562 
-567 DCVLVGESVN
+567 
-577 ARDLRSSFSTDNLL
+577 RSS
-591 ISILSALFVV
+591 
-601 AVLLFTFKSVGLPI
+601 
-615 LLIIVI
+615 
-621 QSSVWINFSVPYLTS
+621 
-636 SNLFFIS
+636 
-643 YLIVSAIQMGANIDY
+643 
-658 AIVISSRYFD
+658 
-668 LKKSMPIKEAMVET
+668 
-682 LNQAFPTIITSGAML
+682 
-697 ASAGLIIGRMTSDN
+697 
-711 TISSIGTCLGRGT
+711 
-724 IISIFLV
+724 
-731 MGVLPQI
+731 PQ
-738 LLLGDLLIEKTAF
+738 
-751 AIKGPEITHVEG
+751 
-763 STIRLHGRV
+763 
-772 RGQISGFIDAD
+772 
-783 VRGVFQGSLHAMVES
+783 
-798 GTIEV
+798 
-803 DETRPELPPSEELAG
+803 
-818 DGDESETGEEKGDD
+818 
-832 I
+832 

>member
-1 MEKRSGGSFMQ
+1 MDKKSGGSFMQ

-22 TLFFLLFAVL
+22 TFFFLAFIVMAI
-32 AVFCVF
+32 FCVF

-82 ITYEAAEKLLP
+82 ITYDAAEKLAP
-93 RLEAVDGVHS
+93 KIGAIDGVHS
-103 VEFDATEDHY
+103 VEFDATEAHY

-130 AVSEAAMDE
+130 EVSEKAMDE
-139 IKSLLSGYDCYI
+139 IKSLLADYDTYI
-151 SSEVGNPLEQTIKS
+151 SSEVGNPMEQTIKS

-173 AIFIIVAVLL
+173 AVFIIIAVLL
-183 FTSNTY
+183 FTSKTY

-317 FSKAIDKT
+317 FSKLIDKT
-325 HHKSFVPKITLWGK
+325 HHRSFVPKISLWGK
-339 LTVKTRYIIPPL
+339 MTVKTRYVIPPL
-351 FLIVAAAAFVFSNRC
+351 FLIIAAAAFVFANRC

-406 GDYEKEARL
+406 GSYEKEAQL
-415 LKAIAALP
+415 LNVISAQP
-423 EVESCMGLAN
+423 EVESAMGLAN

-441 VTSALKPRQFA
+441 VTSALTPRQFA

-479 VSSIDDYAVP
+479 VSSIDDYTVP
-489 LLDMITYLKQ
+489 LVDIVLFLRDQENAGYIT
-499 QKDEGYV
+499 
-506 SLERDMSEM
+506 LERDMSDM
-515 LDEMCAELD
+515 LDEMCAELE
-524 FGRAQLEGENWSRFV
+524 FGLAQLEGENWSRFV
-539 IYLDLPEE
+539 IYLNLPEE
-547 ADETFDFLETLRAQA
+547 SEETYEFLDTLHGIAGA
-562 KVFYD
+562 YYS

-601 AVLLFTFKSVGLPI
+601 VVLLFTFRSVGLPL

-621 QSSVWINFSVPYLTS
+621 QSSIWINFSVPYLTS

-658 AIVISSRYFD
+658 AIVISSRYLD
-668 LKKSMPIKEAMVET
+668 LKKSMPIKEAMIET

-738 LLLGDLLIEKTAF
+738 LLLGDILIEKTAF
-751 AIKGPEITHVEG
+751 AIMVPEITHVEG

-772 RGQISGFIDAD
+772 RGQISGFVDAD
-783 VRGVFQGSLHAMVES
+783 IQGVFQGSLHAMVES
-798 GTIEV
+798 GAIEV
-803 DETRPELPPSEELAG
+803 DETRAELPP
-818 DGDESETGEEKGDD
+818 GDD
-832 I
+832 TTPADDRGEDTSNED

>member
-1 MEKRSGGSFMQ
+1 MDKKSGGSFMQ

-22 TLFFLLFAVL
+22 TFFFLAFIVMAI
-32 AVFCVF
+32 FCVF

-53 AKDTETRRGLDIMES
+53 GKDTETRRGLDIMES

-82 ITYEAAEKLLP
+82 ITYETAE
-93 RLEAVDGVHS
+93 RLKPQIEVIDGVHS

-119 FAVTFDGDTTS
+119 YTVTFDGDTTS
-130 AVSEAAMDE
+130 AVSENAMDE
-139 IKSLLSGYDCYI
+139 IKLLLADYDTYV
-151 SSEVGNPLEQTIKS
+151 SSEVGNPMEQTIKS

-173 AIFIIVAVLL
+173 AVFIIIVVLL

-291 MGIVLIKAIVMSML
+291 MGIVLIKAIIMSML

-317 FSKAIDKT
+317 FSKLIDKT
-325 HHKSFVPKITLWGK
+325 HHRSFVPKISLWGR
-339 LTVKTRYIIPPL
+339 LTVKTRYVIPPL
-351 FLIVAAAAFVFSNRC
+351 FLIVAAAAFVFANRC

-380 NESKIADKMVASTF
+380 NESKIADKMVSSTF

-406 GDYEKEARL
+406 GSYEKEAKL
-415 LKAIAALP
+415 LKAIEALP
-423 EVESCMGLAN
+423 EVESAMGLAN

-441 VTSALKPRQFA
+441 VTSALTPRQFA

-479 VSSIDDYAVP
+479 VSSIDDYSVP
-489 LLDMITYLKQ
+489 LVDIVLYLRD
-499 QKDEGYV
+499 QKDAGYV

-515 LDEMCAELD
+515 LDEMCAELE
-524 FGRAQLEGENWSRFV
+524 FGLAQLSGENWSRFV
-539 IYLDLPEE
+539 IYLNLPEE
-547 ADETFDFLETLRAQA
+547 SEETYAFLDTLHNIAGTY
-562 KVFYD
+562 YD

-601 AVLLFTFKSVGLPI
+601 AVLLFTFRSVGLPI

-621 QSSVWINFSVPYLTS
+621 QSSIWINFSVPYLTS

-643 YLIVSAIQMGANIDY
+643 YLIVSAIQMWREHRLRHRH
-658 AIVISSRYFD
+658 SSRYLE
-668 LKKSMPIKEAMVET
+668 LKKSMPIKEAMIET

-738 LLLGDLLIEKTAF
+738 LLLGDILIEKTAF
-751 AIKGPEITHVEG
+751 AIKKPEITHVEG

-772 RGQISGFIDAD
+772 RGQISGFVDAD
-783 VRGVFQGSLHAMVES
+783 IQGVFQGSLHAMVES
-798 GTIEV
+798 GAIEV
-803 DETRPELPPSEELAG
+803 DETRAELPPGE
-818 DGDESETGEEKGDD
+818 DGEPTDDRGEETSNED
-832 I
+832 